1 MNQIGRFE
9 LYGSSPEY
17 HANFSIT
24 YGELL
29 SEGLIDWDSDEW
41 QWNAYDEEQRA
52 RIITEMSRKFYY
64 YEINAFPFRRWKMN
78 FLQALE
84 ETQRKFNIWYK
95 NKDDLNPLYSSNKW
109 YKDRTVNSDFPQA
122 YLSNSN
128 SDYVSSGTDSEREEI
143 EISDAINKLKQI
155 RTDFTDVDTAFL
167 QEIENRCFTCLG
179 TIKFNAIY

>member
-1 MNQIGRFE
+1 MNKIEKFE
-9 LYGSSPEY
+9 LYESSPEY

-29 SEGLIDWDSDEW
+29 SEGLIDWDSEEW
-41 QWNAYDEEQRA
+41 QWNAYDDEQRT
-52 RIITEMSRKFYY
+52 RITTEMNRKFYY

-84 ETQRKFNIWYK
+84 ETQRKFNFWYK
-95 NKDDLNPLYSSNKW
+95 SKDELNPVYTANKW
-109 YKDRTVNSDFPQA
+109 YKDRTVNSDFPQT

-143 EISDAINKLKQI
+143 EISDAINKVKQMK
-155 RTDFTDVDTAFL
+155 DFTDVDTAFL
-167 QEIENRCFTCLG
+167 QEIESRCFTCLD
-179 TIKFNAIY
+179 TVKFNAIY